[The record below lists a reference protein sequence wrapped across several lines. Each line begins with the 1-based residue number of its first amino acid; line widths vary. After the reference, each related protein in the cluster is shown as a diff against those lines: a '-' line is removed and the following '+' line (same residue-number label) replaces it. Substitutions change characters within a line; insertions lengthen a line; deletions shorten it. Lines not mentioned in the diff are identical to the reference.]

1 MPTTKDSR
9 TTLLTNWM
17 YFAHIVVSICLLVLF
32 VLTDMPITSALLV
45 VCLLWMVGMIV
56 IAFILSP
63 LLNFLFSK

>member
-17 YFAHIVVSICLLVLF
+17 YFAHIAVSICLLVLF